1 MDKTM
6 ENTEY
11 VLKTNNL
18 TKIYKGVKV
27 VNSVDMH
34 VKKGDI
40 YGFIGK
46 NGAGKTT
53 FMRMVAGLA
62 APSEGSIELFE
73 SNDLDFQRK
82 RIGTLIENPGI
93 YPGMNAKDNLEIVR
107 RTYGVTDKKAVN
119 EILNLVGLQDVG
131 KKKVKNF
138 SMGMKQRLGLAV
150 ALIRNP
156 DFLILDEPINGL
168 DPEGIRETRDLL
180 LKLNKEKNITILIS
194 SHILGELSKIATR
207 YGIIKNGVLVEEFG
221 TTELEQKCQRCLKIE
236 VDDVALASNIL
247 ETTLTITNYD
257 VPANGEIR
265 IFERIDEVMEINK
278 ALTLGGVGI
287 KKSYTAGKNLEDYF
301 MDLLETEQNKGGNQ
315 NA

>member
-1 MDKTM
+1 M

-11 VLKTNNL
+11 VLKTDNL
-18 TKIYKGVKV
+18 TKMYNGVKV
-27 VNSVDMH
+27 VNAVSMH

-62 APSEGSIELFE
+62 APLEGSIELFG
-73 SNDLDFQRK
+73 STDVDVQRK

-93 YPGMNAKDNLEIVR
+93 YPGMTAKDNLEIVR
-107 RTYGVTDKKAVN
+107 RSFGIADKNSVDDM
-119 EILNLVGLQDVG
+119 LRLVGLSNVG
-131 KKKVKNF
+131 KKKVKDF
-138 SMGMKQRLGLAV
+138 SMGMKQRLGLAI

-180 LKLNKEKNITILIS
+180 LKLNKEKHITILIS
-194 SHILGELSKIATR
+194 SHILGELSKVATR
-207 YGIIKNGVLVEEFG
+207 YGIIKNGVLIEEFG
-221 TTELEQKCQRCLKIE
+221 TEELEERCKRCLKLE
-236 VDDVALASNIL
+236 VSDTALAANIL
-247 ETTLTITNYD
+247 ETKLAITDYD
-257 VPANGEIR
+257 VPSAGEIR
-265 IFERIDEVMEINK
+265 VFERIGEAIEINQ

-287 KKSYTAGKNLEDYF
+287 KRSYTAGKSLEDYF
-301 MDLLETEQNKGGNQ
+301 MDILEAPQGKGGN
-315 NA
+315 